1 MDTHNKISSSKITK
15 DDQRQ
20 HHRKPIEVVAE
31 TRHKPRRIDQQP
43 VNHNRGFVPI
53 TKNELELVGD
63 DNDSTVY
70 DLDDDQDAEARQW
83 ILNWLDGVE
92 KSSERTPAVA
102 LDDLCRY
109 SESRGTAINVYYD
122 GKEM

>member
-1 MDTHNKISSSKITK
+1 MDTHKISSSKITN

-20 HHRKPIEVVAE
+20 RHRKPIEVVEE
-31 TRHKPRRIDQQP
+31 TRHKTRRSDQQP
-43 VNHNRGFVPI
+43 VNHKRGFVPI
-53 TKNELELVGD
+53 GD

-92 KSSERTPAVA
+92 KSTERTPAVA

-109 SESRGTAINVYYD
+109 SESRGTALNVYYD

>member
-1 MDTHNKISSSKITK
+1 MDTHNKISSSKITN
-15 DDQRQ
+15 DDRRQR
-20 HHRKPIEVVAE
+20 HRKPIEVVAE

-43 VNHNRGFVPI
+43 VNHNGGFVPI
-53 TKNELELVGD
+53 TKNEEVVGD